1 MEKLIGEVVG
11 GCRIEELI
19 GKGGMGVV
27 YRAHHLALDIPV
39 AVKILQPTLS
49 LVNDK
54 ERFLREARTT
64 ARLRNPY
71 IVGVLNVGCEK
82 GLHFIVME
90 YVEGKNLLDII
101 TKRKKIPVSEAVEIA
116 AQVLEA
122 LDAAFKQGIVHRD
135 IKPENIIVDKEGKV
149 RLTDLGLARVC
160 GDISLTQTS
169 VSLGSPYYI
178 APEQAENPR
187 STDHRADLYSLG
199 CTIFHMISGSPP
211 YCGESFVEVILD
223 HIRKPVPSL
232 QRFERNVSLPL
243 SEFVTKMMAKS
254 PEKRYGTPAEALAA
268 LREAVSEKT
277 AGCRGEKENAK
288 KKNFRYLQT
297 FAKMAIFMLVA
308 AALFLLYRN
317 GHLLNAGKF
326 LLNIKKG
333 LIRETPQTLE
343 DSLQFINSQNL
354 PLDQF
359 RTNQINS
366 LHKAVISGSVE
377 DVRFLLESG
386 ADPNAADSQENSP
399 LHYALKRGNLMIIR
413 LLIGQG
419 AKLNQRDRFDID
431 ASNDGVDTGSD
442 IDAQ

>member
-1 MEKLIGEVVG
+1 
-11 GCRIEELI
+11 
-19 GKGGMGVV
+19 
-27 YRAHHLALDIPV
+27 
-39 AVKILQPTLS
+39 
-49 LVNDK
+49 
-54 ERFLREARTT
+54 
-64 ARLRNPY
+64 
-71 IVGVLNVGCEK
+71 
-82 GLHFIVME
+82 
-90 YVEGKNLLDII
+90 
-101 TKRKKIPVSEAVEIA
+101 
-116 AQVLEA
+116 
-122 LDAAFKQGIVHRD
+122 
-135 IKPENIIVDKEGKV
+135 
-149 RLTDLGLARVC
+149 
-160 GDISLTQTS
+160 
-169 VSLGSPYYI
+169 
-178 APEQAENPR
+178 
-187 STDHRADLYSLG
+187 
-199 CTIFHMISGSPP
+199 
-211 YCGESFVEVILD
+211 
-223 HIRKPVPSL
+223 
-232 QRFERNVSLPL
+232 
-243 SEFVTKMMAKS
+243 
-254 PEKRYGTPAEALAA
+254 
-268 LREAVSEKT
+268 
-277 AGCRGEKENAK
+277 
-288 KKNFRYLQT
+288 
-297 FAKMAIFMLVA
+297 MAIFMLVA